1 LGLWRYGDSISRRF
15 LNEFILFNIAPQPEA
30 YLLQNFK
37 NLCIIVYIMS
47 FTWEGVIGLIVG
59 ISTIISAAALGIR
72 WLVKHYFQE
81 IKHELKPNG
90 GSSLKDQA
98 NRLEKDIVDLKQQN
112 AKGEEYHERLD
123 VKIDNLTNMFVEYVS
138 RQK

>member
-1 LGLWRYGDSISRRF
+1 
-15 LNEFILFNIAPQPEA
+15 
-30 YLLQNFK
+30 
-37 NLCIIVYIMS
+37 MS